1 MYWEI
6 INDKLPEGECVQQG
20 KYAKEIAMNSEQL
33 KQLKKINAA
42 AVANSK
48 PEMSALTIKVVLGL
62 AAVGVAVAGLVV
74 IIKAAGL

>member
-1 MYWEI
+1 
-6 INDKLPEGECVQQG
+6 
-20 KYAKEIAMNSEQL
+20 MNAEQL

-62 AAVGVAVAGLVV
+62 VSVGATIAGLF
-74 IIKAAGL
+74 IIVKAAGL